1 MKLNILL
8 IGGGSYIA
16 NNFYLR
22 YKNKFNFT
30 AISRK
35 ASKDNNFNKIY
46 SYFNKSTLNRYIKN
60 KDIVILAA
68 GFVHKSKFDKHEM
81 LKINVELPTII
92 YRICNQNNVKK
103 FIFLSSIS
111 IYKQHLFGSSM
122 DILHPNPINFYGL
135 TKLNAE
141 KKLKKI
147 EKNTK
152 LIILNLSSV
161 YGEGAPGNMEIFI
174 SLINKTKFNIFSNVN
189 VKKSLLNIE
198 NLNTILN
205 YVCTNNNLISNKKNL
220 LVSDNKDYSIKEI
233 AALFYEA
240 VNKKEIKLKIPIKF
254 LYFLSIILK
263 KNKIFYNTSFSKNNL
278 ILSLCNRSI
287 SDYLDNL

>member
-1 MKLNILL
+1 M
-8 IGGGSYIA
+8 
-16 NNFYLR
+16 
-22 YKNKFNFT
+22 
-30 AISRK
+30 
-35 ASKDNNFNKIY
+35 
-46 SYFNKSTLNRYIKN
+46 
-60 KDIVILAA
+60 ILAA